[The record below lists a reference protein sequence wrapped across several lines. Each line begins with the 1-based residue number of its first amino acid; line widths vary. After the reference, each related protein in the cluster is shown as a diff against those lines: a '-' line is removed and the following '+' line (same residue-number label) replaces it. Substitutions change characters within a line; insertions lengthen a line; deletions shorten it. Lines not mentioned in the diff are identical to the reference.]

1 MFINNLGH
9 MTKMAAMSI
18 YGKNPSKIFY
28 SGTYAFELGKNLK
41 SHLRLKSCRKWVV
54 GLSINDSQKVGPK
67 GLYGRTPGNIHV
79 YYQNIQ
85 TSSRKPLGQL
95 KPNFM

>member
-1 MFINNLGH
+1 MHLNW
-9 MTKMAAMSI
+9 
-18 YGKNPSKIFY
+18 
-28 SGTYAFELGKNLK
+28 GKNLK

-54 GLSINDSQKVGPK
+54 GLNINDSKKVGPK

-85 TSSRKPLGQL
+85 TSSSLKPLGKL

>member
-1 MFINNLGH
+1 MAKVLQCVYKSLPGGDLDLFYDKVNIGH
-9 MTKMAAMSI
+9 QS
-18 YGKNPSKIFY
+18 
-28 SGTYAFELGKNLK
+28 YAFELGKNLK

-54 GLSINDSQKVGPK
+54 GLNINDSKKVGPK
-67 GLYGRTPGNIHV
+67 GLYGRTPGNIRV

-85 TSSRKPLGQL
+85 TSSLKPLGQL